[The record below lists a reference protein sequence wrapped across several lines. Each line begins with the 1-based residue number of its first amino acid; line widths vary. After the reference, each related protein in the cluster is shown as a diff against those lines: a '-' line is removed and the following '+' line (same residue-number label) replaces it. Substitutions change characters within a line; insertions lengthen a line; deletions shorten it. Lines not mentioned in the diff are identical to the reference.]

1 MNGTLWT
8 IRPLMKFTSRDSR
21 SSLATTTGPLIL
33 RAALIAAASLGR
45 RSRAVYRGRDY
56 CSPRCAQYAADGFPA
71 PDPTYARKAINV
83 PLRSWTVVAGPPD
96 VAVGSAYYADVLA
109 RYFDAGYSR
118 TNPTSEGFKV
128 TCRGCQKEFASRG
141 QRYCSP
147 ECGRRDRE
155 RQGNLVI
162 MAEVGVT
169 LPAKRC
175 CAQCGARIPSWRN
188 GRKVSSATRF
198 CSDACAQKARRAG
211 LIGFCCFE
219 A

>member
-1 MNGTLWT
+1 
-8 IRPLMKFTSRDSR
+8 MKQS
-21 SSLATTTGPLIL
+21 A
-33 RAALIAAASLGR
+33 IAAMIERDLLRRDTEKGR
-45 RSRAVYRGRDY
+45 VETSHCALCEAGMVYRGRDY

-96 VAVGSAYYADVLA
+96 VAVGSTYYADVLA

-118 TNPTSEGFKV
+118 TNPTSEGFKI

-155 RQGNLVI
+155 RQGNLAI
-162 MAEVGVT
+162 MAEVGIT

-175 CAQCGARIPSWRN
+175 CAQCGARIRSWRN

-198 CSDACAQKARRAG
+198 CSGACAQKARRAG